1 MKIACIATSQVP
13 SSTAN
18 SIQVMKVC
26 QALAQENGLVCLWV
40 PGVSSY
46 DWQFLSAAY
55 GVQEPFGVRW
65 LTENRFWRRYDF
77 SLKSV
82 LNARKWGAE
91 LIYTWAPQAAVL
103 ALWLGMPVVLELHD
117 LPTGKIGPWLFKQ
130 FIHHSGKKRLLL
142 ITEALRKS
150 LEDQYLIRL
159 DGPEV
164 QIAPNGTEIER
175 YSDLPDALSAR
186 FQLGLPDNAMAVYTG
201 HLYAGRGMGL
211 LVGLAERFPEVNF
224 LWVGGRPEDVE
235 LWRTRLV
242 EREITNVVLT
252 GFIENSKL
260 PLYQAAGD
268 VLLMPYEQQIEGS
281 SGGNSAA
288 ICSPMKM
295 FDYLASGR
303 AIITSDLSVLHE
315 VLNPANAVFCP
326 PDDVEQWGQALSRLL
341 SDSETRKD
349 LADQAKRDARRYTW
363 RARARKGISD
373 WL

>member
-1 MKIACIATSQVP
+1 MKTACIATSQVP

-26 QALAQENGLVCLWV
+26 QALAQENGPVCLWV
-40 PGVSSY
+40 PGETGCEWEKLSSI
-46 DWQFLSAAY
+46 Y
-55 GVQEPFGVRW
+55 GLQQAFEVRW
-65 LTENRFWRRYDF
+65 LAENRFWRRYDF

-82 LNARKWGAE
+82 LAGRKWGAD
-91 LIYTWAPQAAVL
+91 LIYTWAPQAAVF
-103 ALWLGMPVVLELHD
+103 AQWLGLPVVLELHD

-130 FIHHSGKKRLLL
+130 FVHRSGKKRLLL

-150 LEDQYLIRL
+150 LENRYQIALS
-159 DGPEV
+159 GPEV
-164 QIAPNGTEIER
+164 QIAPNGTEMER
-175 YSDLPDALSAR
+175 YNDLPEASVAR
-186 FQLGLPDNAMAVYTG
+186 AQLGLPDRLMVVYTG
-201 HLYAGRGMGL
+201 HLYPGRGMGL
-211 LVGLAERFPEVNF
+211 LTALAEKFPEVNF

-235 LWRTRLV
+235 HWRVRLAQSH
-242 EREITNVVLT
+242 ITNVILT

-295 FDYLASGR
+295 FDYLAAGR
-303 AIITSDLSVLHE
+303 AIITSDLPVLHE
-315 VLNPANAVFCP
+315 VLNHENAVFCP
-326 PDDVEQWGQALSRLL
+326 PDDVAHWSQALSTLISDPEYRQKL
-341 SDSETRKD
+341 SVR
-349 LADQAKRDARRYTW
+349 AKQDAGRYTW
-363 RARARKGISD
+363 RARARNTISN